1 VGVVVFDYSA
11 SPQGLMFFDDVSPVV
26 FTTG

>member
-1 VGVVVFDYSA
+1 VVFDYSA